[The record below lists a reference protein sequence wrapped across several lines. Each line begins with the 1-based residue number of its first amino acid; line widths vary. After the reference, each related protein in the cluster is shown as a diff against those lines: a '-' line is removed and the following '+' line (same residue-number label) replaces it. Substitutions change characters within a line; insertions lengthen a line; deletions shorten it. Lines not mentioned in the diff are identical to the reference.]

1 MCRQDKQ
8 RRLKEEITGGHDR
21 LELITDVPSRDYGGV
36 SQHSGVQSL
45 RTDKPRRQA
54 TTQHRPDDGS
64 ELQDVQQQNERPV
77 PAEVPVDE
85 GEGQLHE
92 HGRHER
98 EEERETLPD
107 SVSS

>member
-1 MCRQDKQ
+1 M
-8 RRLKEEITGGHDR
+8 
-21 LELITDVPSRDYGGV
+21 
-36 SQHSGVQSL
+36 
-45 RTDKPRRQA
+45 
-54 TTQHRPDDGS
+54 
-64 ELQDVQQQNERPV
+64 QQQDERSV

-107 SVSS
+107 LVSS